1 MRIVNVIKQD
11 LTLGRDKLEL
21 ELERII
27 NHPDMDTVQKTTKSK
42 ELLCE
47 LSQTINS
54 IELWEHYVARTNNN
68 NESK

>member
-1 MRIVNVIKQD
+1 MRLVNTIQMD
-11 LTLGRDKLEL
+11 LTLKRDKLEL

-27 NHPDMDTVQKTTKSK
+27 NKPDIDTDKKIDKSK

-54 IELWEHYVARTNNN
+54 IELWQHYVDRTNNQ

>member
-1 MRIVNVIKQD
+1 MRIIDAVKQD
-11 LTLGRDKLEL
+11 LALSRDKLEL

-27 NHPDMDTVQKTTKSK
+27 NKPDMETGEKINKSK

-47 LSQTINS
+47 LSQSINS
-54 IELWEHYVARTNNN
+54 IELWQHYVDRTNNQ

>member
-1 MRIVNVIKQD
+1 MRLVNTVKMD
-11 LTLGRDKLEL
+11 LTLKRDKLEL

-27 NHPDMDTVQKTTKSK
+27 NKPDIETGEKIDKSK
-42 ELLCE
+42 ELLSE

-54 IELWEHYVARTNNN
+54 IELWQHYVDRTNNQ

>member
-1 MRIVNVIKQD
+1 MRIINTVKMD
-11 LTLGRDKLEL
+11 LALNRDRLEL

-27 NHPDMDTVQKTTKSK
+27 NKPDMETGEKINKSK

-54 IELWEHYVARTNNN
+54 IELWQHYVDGTNNK

>member
-1 MRIVNVIKQD
+1 MRLVNAVKMD
-11 LTLGRDKLEL
+11 LTLKRDKLEL

-27 NHPDMDTVQKTTKSK
+27 NNPDIETGVKIDKSK

-54 IELWEHYVARTNNN
+54 IELWQHYADRTNNQ

>member
-1 MRIVNVIKQD
+1 MRIINTVKMD
-11 LTLGRDKLEL
+11 LTLNRERLEL

-27 NHPDMDTVQKTTKSK
+27 NKPDMETSEKINKSK

-54 IELWEHYVARTNNN
+54 IELWQHYVDGINNK